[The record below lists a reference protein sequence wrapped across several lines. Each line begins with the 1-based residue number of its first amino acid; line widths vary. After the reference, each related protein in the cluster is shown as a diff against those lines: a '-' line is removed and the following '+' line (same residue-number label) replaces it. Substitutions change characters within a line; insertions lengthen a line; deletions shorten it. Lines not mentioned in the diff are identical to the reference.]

1 MRIVGVTGGVDTHAD
16 SHVAAAIDD
25 NGGLLGVESF
35 PATESGFEDLLGWLV
50 GFGEVVRVGV
60 EGTGSW
66 GVGLARFLH
75 AHEVVVVEV
84 DRPNRQTRRRQGKS
98 DPTDAVSA
106 ARAALS
112 GVATVVPKSRNGAV
126 EEMRVLMVARRS
138 ARQQRI
144 QSLNQL
150 RHLVFTAPEEIRTR
164 FKDRYKTGLVT
175 EAANMRPRKESDPII
190 YTTNVVIRGL
200 ARRIQGLNTETTTID
215 RVLTQLIS
223 ETAPSL
229 LELHGIGVDTA
240 ASLLVAAGDNPDRL
254 NSEIKQIDRMLGELI
269 RATAPSLLDLHGIGV
284 DTAASLLVTAGD
296 NPDRL
301 HSERSW
307 AHLCGVTP
315 IPASSGKV
323 TRHRLNRGGDRQ
335 ANAALHR
342 IVLTRMSSHPQ
353 TRVYVARRRSEGLST
368 PEIMRCLKRYVARQ
382 TFKHLTI

>member
-1 MRIVGVTGGVDTHAD
+1 MRIVRVTGGVDTHAD
-16 SHVAAAIDD
+16 SHVAAAVDH

-35 PATESGFEDLLGWLV
+35 PSTETGFEDLLGWLV
-50 GFGEVVRVGV
+50 EFGEVEQVGV

-66 GVGLARFLH
+66 GVGLTRFLH
-75 AHEVVVVEV
+75 VQQVEVVEV

-112 GVATVVPKSRNGAV
+112 GTATTTPKTRNGAV
-126 EEMRVLMVARRS
+126 EQIRVLLVARRS

-144 QSLNQL
+144 QTLNQL
-150 RHLVFTAPEEIRTR
+150 RHLVFTAPESIRVR

-175 EAANMRPRKESDPII
+175 EAANMRPREETDSIV
-190 YTTNVVIRGL
+190 YTTNVVIRSL
-200 ARRIQGLNTETTTID
+200 ARRIK
-215 RVLTQLIS
+215 
-223 ETAPSL
+223 A
-229 LELHGIGVDTA
+229 
-240 ASLLVAAGDNPDRL
+240 L
-254 NSEIKQIDRMLGELI
+254 NSEIKTVDRMLAALI
-269 RATAPSLLDLHGIGV
+269 EDTAPSLLDLYGIGV

-296 NPDRL
+296 NPDRI
-301 HSERSW
+301 HNEQSW

-315 IPASSGKV
+315 LPASSGKA

-342 IVLTRMSSHPQ
+342 IVLTRMSSDEK
-353 TRVYVARRRSEGLST
+353 TRTYVAKRRAEGLST

-382 TFKHLTI
+382 TFKHLTV